1 MSLVGNFAFGNYDK
15 TAEDAGVPQTARRD
29 SQTQYNSS
37 ENTSELE
44 DLGNEKSREHR
55 RPRDEDSFHAQED
68 KEVKKLARQ
77 LTEQSITNEQS
88 PFEPLQGSKLDPK
101 SENFSARAWAKS
113 LLQLQSR
120 DPEKYPTR
128 TAGIAFRNLS
138 VHGFGSAT
146 DYQKTV
152 SNIFIEAVGIARK
165 VAGTGQRKIN
175 ILRNFDGLLNSGEML
190 MVLGPPGSGCS
201 TLLKTLAGET
211 HGLYIAEDSYMNY
224 QGECR
229 NGHVRLGC
237 QIKRCLTV
245 P

>member
-15 TAEDAGVPQTARRD
+15 TAEQAGSPQIAHRD
-29 SQTQYNSS
+29 SNAAYNSS
-37 ENTSELE
+37 DNASDLE
-44 DLGNEKSREHR
+44 DIANEKSREHHYASG
-55 RPRDEDSFHAQED
+55 DGFDAQGD
-68 KEVKKLARQ
+68 KEIHQLARQ
-77 LTEQSITNEQS
+77 MTEQSITSGQN
-88 PFEPLQGSKLDPK
+88 PFEAPKGSKLDPR
-101 SENFSARAWAKS
+101 SENFSSRAWAKS

-138 VHGFGSAT
+138 VHGFGAAT

-152 SNIFIEAVGIARK
+152 SNIFLEAVGLARR

-175 ILRNFDGLLNSGEML
+175 ILRNFDGLVNSGEML

-201 TLLKTLAGET
+201 TFLKTIAGET

-224 QGECR
+224 QG
-229 NGHVRLGC
+229 GC
-237 QIKRCLTV
+237 PTV
-245 P
+245 SMIDT

>member
-15 TAEDAGVPQTARRD
+15 TAENAGSPHMARRD
-29 SQTQYNSS
+29 SNAVYNSS
-37 ENTSELE
+37 DNTSELE
-44 DLGNEKSREHR
+44 DLANEKSREHG
-55 RPRDEDSFHAQED
+55 HAPGEALQGD
-68 KEVKKLARQ
+68 KEVHQLARRM
-77 LTEQSITNEQS
+77 TEQSITNGQN
-88 PFEPLQGSKLDPK
+88 PFEAPKGSILDPH
-101 SENFSARAWAKS
+101 SENFSSRAWAKS

-138 VHGFGSAT
+138 VHGFGAAT

-152 SNIFIEAVGIARK
+152 SNIFLEAVGLARR

-201 TLLKTLAGET
+201 TFLKTIAGET

-224 QGECR
+224 QGECPA
-229 NGHVRLGC
+229 
-237 QIKRCLTV
+237 V
-245 P
+245 PTIDY